1 MPREWNTPKRECW
14 NAPIHKILQAIDN
27 HTRLFLETG
36 DFWHQEQAEILRK
49 YVKDLKVWIHKEEGW
64 WNE

>member
-1 MPREWNTPKRECW
+1 MEHSKKGVLECSHPS
-14 NAPIHKILQAIDN
+14 NN

-36 DFWHQEQAEILRK
+36 DFWHQEQADILRK
-49 YVKDLKVWIHKEEGW
+49 YIKDLKVWIHKEEGW